1 MMFLWLCA
9 PWIEKW
15 SGGAIGYLDV
25 SYVAVACSS
34 LFFLPGIEI
43 ISWKKA
49 EREIN
54 WGGIVLIATGLS
66 MGMAVY
72 DTGAAAWIAQVA
84 FSRLGDLPP
93 VAIVF
98 CVVAG
103 VSLMK
108 MLFSSNT
115 VTGIIMVPLLI
126 ALAKNLG
133 LPPTLVAMPA
143 GISASLAFLLVTST
157 PTAVIPYSSGYFS
170 IRDMAKAGVWM
181 EIAAWSCVTLSV
193 VVFGRMSGLIKF

>member
-1 MMFLWLCA
+1 
-9 PWIEKW
+9 
-15 SGGAIGYLDV
+15 
-25 SYVAVACSS
+25 
-34 LFFLPGIEI
+34 
-43 ISWKKA
+43 
-49 EREIN
+49 
-54 WGGIVLIATGLS
+54 
-66 MGMAVY
+66 MAVY